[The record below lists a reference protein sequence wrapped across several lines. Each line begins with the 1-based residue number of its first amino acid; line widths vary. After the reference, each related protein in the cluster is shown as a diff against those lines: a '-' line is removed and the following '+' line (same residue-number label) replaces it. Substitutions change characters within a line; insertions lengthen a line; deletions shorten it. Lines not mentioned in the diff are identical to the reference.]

1 MKRIRLIELRKE
13 RGWRQKDVAENVGI
27 TVSYYGMIEAGIRTP
42 SLMLGFKIAD
52 VYGVPLSEI
61 FYTQKTN
68 KMLDVNGFSATGT
81 EGV

>member
-13 RGWRQKDVAENVGI
+13 RGWRQKDVAEKVGI
-27 TVSYYGMIEAGIRTP
+27 TVSYYGMIEAGVRTP

-52 VYGVPLSEI
+52 VYGVSPSEI

-68 KMLDVNGFSATGT
+68 KVLDVNGFSATGT